1 MNSNKT
7 GKSAKKRATLVSLT
21 LSKKER
27 KLEKLNHLL
36 ELVET
41 GISVTTK
48 ERKKAMKHKANIN
61 PEWVYEQELAIW
73 NQKNKDRHAKL
84 QYTKFISFGNTL
96 TYDRVK
102 RQQEV
107 AKKNEQHKKILLKK
121 ELNLVST
128 NFKEQRILD
137 IVKASEFTSGWDI
150 LKNLSYINKKD
161 GLMKGKTFK
170 FITKLSYDAL
180 LEYDNSI
187 VYVVKTEIYYEECK
201 VEGFGFRY
209 LRAQKGHRIFTPS
222 TKRELVKV
230 LEQVVNDRENSNT
243 IFLSAKFDLQPID
256 SFKGS
261 VESGMFIRRNTKNFT
276 KIPTHT
282 FVTQGSAAFKAIDI
296 ANIIENESNADI
308 QLVKIVNRQVVNE
321 IFKGRNLYPK
331 NAFTVKF
338 IYSKDINFYKIE
350 YNKKEAIVRLNVGI
364 NDESLH
370 LIAQDLME
378 RTQRRK

>member
-1 MNSNKT
+1 
-7 GKSAKKRATLVSLT
+7 
-21 LSKKER
+21 
-27 KLEKLNHLL
+27 
-36 ELVET
+36 
-41 GISVTTK
+41 
-48 ERKKAMKHKANIN
+48 
-61 PEWVYEQELAIW
+61 
-73 NQKNKDRHAKL
+73 
-84 QYTKFISFGNTL
+84 
-96 TYDRVK
+96 
-102 RQQEV
+102 
-107 AKKNEQHKKILLKK
+107 
-121 ELNLVST
+121 
-128 NFKEQRILD
+128 
-137 IVKASEFTSGWDI
+137 
-150 LKNLSYINKKD
+150 
-161 GLMKGKTFK
+161 MKGKTFK